1 MTGRRTVFMTTLA
14 GVAILAL
21 VATLGWL
28 LVLSPRLTAAADVA
42 AEAEAVE
49 FANLQLQTRY
59 RQAVEQAR
67 SAPQAAADAQELF
80 ATMPQEA
87 ELPTVL
93 LQIVDAARA
102 AGIAANQISVINTSV
117 PRPLTGE
124 GARDGEDPSAAGGL
138 ARDLGVDLAQ
148 LELDVTV
155 TGGRAELLAFLDNLQ
170 GLDRAILLTSSGLTD
185 AEQGRGET
193 GTEAAVASSGG
204 GEQSLAVTGSM
215 YVLQSRLP
223 DLVATVEQ
231 LIAESGLTVS

>member
-1 MTGRRTVFMTTLA
+1 MTGRRTVLLTTLI
-14 GVAILAL
+14 GVAVLAL

-28 LVLSPRLTAAADVA
+28 LVLSPRLTAAAGVA

-67 SAPQAAADAQELF
+67 SAPQAAAEAQELF

-93 LQIVDAARA
+93 LQIIDAAGA
-102 AGIAANQISVINTSV
+102 AGISANQISVINTSV
-117 PRPLTGE
+117 PRPLTGTA
-124 GARDGEDPSAAGGL
+124 ARAEESPNAAGGL

-155 TGGRAELLAFLDNLQ
+155 SGERAALLAFLDNLQ
-170 GLDRAILLTSSGLTD
+170 GLDRAILLTSSGLTND
-185 AEQGRGET
+185 EQGRGET
-193 GTEAAVASSGG
+193 GTEAAVAAPGS
-204 GEQSLAVTGSM
+204 GEQSLAITGSM
-215 YVLQSRLP
+215 FVLQSRLP

-231 LIAESGLTVS
+231 LIAESGLSLP

>member
-1 MTGRRTVFMTTLA
+1 MTGRRTVPVTWLV
-14 GVAILAL
+14 GVL
-21 VATLGWL
+21 VLGVVAALGWL
-28 LVLSPRLTAAADVA
+28 LVLSPRLTAASDVA
-42 AEAEAVE
+42 AEAEQVE

-93 LQIVDAARA
+93 LQIIDAATS
-102 AGIAANQISVINTSV
+102 AGIAADRISVINTSV
-117 PRPLTGE
+117 PRPLTGSS
-124 GARDGEDPSAAGGL
+124 ARAEEAPSEAGGL
-138 ARDLGVDLAQ
+138 AQDLGVDLAQ

-155 TGGRAELLAFLDNLQ
+155 TGNRTELLAFLDNLQ

-185 AEQGRGET
+185 DEQGRGET
-193 GTEAAVASSGG
+193 GTEAAVAAGS

-215 YVLQSRLP
+215 FVLQSRLP
-223 DLVATVEQ
+223 DLVASVEA